1 MNGHVNGH
9 VLNGAL
15 DRPHPTL
22 RALEEDG
29 IAFYSRRDPGFS
41 QGTGQLDPHGYHAHK
56 KLQSHTKSYKV
67 TKSHKKSQKVTKR
80 LIVSRT
86 DPSVKGLHD
95 DSYLLG
101 PPAALKEALERLQ
114 PLMTEAGL
122 ALQRLE
128 SSPRKVTKSYKG
140 GRAQIQRWVSPQ
152 KSYKVTKSYKV
163 VTRSYK
169 KLQEV
174 TKSYKGA

>member
-1 MNGHVNGH
+1 M
-9 VLNGAL
+9 
-15 DRPHPTL
+15 
-22 RALEEDG
+22 
-29 IAFYSRRDPGFS
+29 
-41 QGTGQLDPHGYHAHK
+41 
-56 KLQSHTKSYKV
+56 
-67 TKSHKKSQKVTKR
+67 
-80 LIVSRT
+80 
-86 DPSVKGLHD
+86 KGLHD

-140 GRAQIQRWVSPQ
+140 GRDQIQRWVSPQ